1 MSNIIDLQNER
12 ELNELTHELGHI
24 INGDSSCTTRTQAF
38 LYGELRMK
46 NDDSCLLSVRV
57 PTSLVNDLDNFAR
70 EIAFKEKRK
79 VTRSSLVIDWLTT
92 RLKNE
97 KMKKAQQD

>member
-1 MSNIIDLQNER
+1 MNNIVDLQNER
-12 ELNELTHELGHI
+12 ELNELTHKLGRI
-24 INGDSSCTTRTQAF
+24 INGDSSCATRTRAF

-57 PTSLVNDLDNFAR
+57 PTSLVHDLDDFAR

-92 RLKNE
+92 MMKNE
-97 KMKKAQQD
+97 RMRKAQDE